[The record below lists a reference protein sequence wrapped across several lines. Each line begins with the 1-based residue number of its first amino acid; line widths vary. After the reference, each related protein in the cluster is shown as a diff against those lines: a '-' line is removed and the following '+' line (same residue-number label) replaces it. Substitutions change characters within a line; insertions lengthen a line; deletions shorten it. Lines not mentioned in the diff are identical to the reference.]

1 MGQHDP
7 DQRPWLIFLDTTDAG
22 HLMNSSKKPE
32 ILAPAGSRASLRAA
46 LDAGADA
53 VYFGARGLNMR
64 AGADNFT
71 PAAFAGIA
79 RSCREAGC
87 RCYLALNTIV
97 YQAEISK
104 LRRVLQQARD
114 AGVDAIIAWDF
125 AVIQAARA
133 LGLSV
138 HVSTQMS
145 VANTESLL
153 FLHNNLGVRRFVLAR
168 ECTLADLRRMRRD
181 LCARLGEQA
190 AGIEIEVFAHGAMC
204 VALSGRCFMSQL
216 QYGSSANRGA
226 CYQPC
231 RREYEVSAVDGSA
244 GFRIGPDYIMSPRD
258 VCTLP
263 FIEKLIAAGVDSL
276 KIEGRNRSPDYTAT
290 VVGSYRRAVD
300 FYCTNRNRKNF
311 RHDFDALK
319 NREIALLE
327 RVYNRGFSS
336 GFFMGRPIAD
346 WTDTSGSRSTVR
358 REYVG
363 RVVNHYRKPGVCEIA
378 VEAATFRV
386 GDTIVFEGPATG
398 VFEQVA
404 ESMEIN
410 HAKVDEAEKGRA
422 IALQTARPARKN
434 DHVYVLRTRSKRGL

>member
-1 MGQHDP
+1 
-7 DQRPWLIFLDTTDAG
+7 
-22 HLMNSSKKPE
+22 MNSFKKPE
-32 ILAPAGSRASLRAA
+32 ILAPAGSRAALRAA

-64 AGADNFT
+64 TSADNFT

-79 RSCREAGC
+79 RSCHEAGC

-97 YQAEISK
+97 YQTEILK

-114 AGVDAIIAWDF
+114 AGVDAVIAWDF

-168 ECTLADLRRMRRD
+168 ECTLADLRRIRRD
-181 LCARLGEQA
+181 LRVQLGEQA
-190 AGIEIEVFAHGAMC
+190 AGIELEVFAHGAMC

-231 RREYEVSAVDGSA
+231 RREYEVRACDDDSVGFLIGS
-244 GFRIGPDYIMSPRD
+244 GYIMSPRD
-258 VCTLP
+258 ICTLP

-300 FYCTNRNRKNF
+300 FYCANRNRKNF
-311 RHDFDALK
+311 RRDFAALK
-319 NREIALLE
+319 KLEIALLK

-363 RVVNHYRKPGVCEIA
+363 RVVNYYRKPGVCEIA
-378 VEAATFRV
+378 VESAVFQV
-386 GDTIVFEGPATG
+386 GDTLMFEGPATG

-410 HAKVDEAEKGRA
+410 HIKVDEAAKGRA

-434 DHVYVLRTRSKRGL
+434 DQVYVLRTRTKKGL